1 MRCLSAPAPDDFSPP
16 DLRAVIEGQRRRRSM
31 PADLWPTLGPGVAS
45 SGSYVNWP
53 PSSSRSVVERPLKAA
68 DLPVNPRQPSGRDR
82 PTAVVGAVRPER
94 QRRATN
100 SIPDRQHHQSGILN
114 AIAESRLGGVAM
126 IHFEGR
132 HAPPPPTRARGA
144 DGSVGG
150 AVQVEA
156 VEQVVGVS
164 VALPQRH
171 QAVTGLDHL
180 QDRGGVVERVIHEAA
195 PGER

>member
-1 MRCLSAPAPDDFSPP
+1 MRKVSGLPVTPSCGGRVMVDAEWCVSGPP
-16 DLRAVIEGQRRRRSM
+16 LAERVKSKCSSTTAYDPLRSLARFG
-31 PADLWPTLGPGVAS
+31 ANG
-45 SGSYVNWP
+45 
-53 PSSSRSVVERPLKAA
+53 SVVPLG
-68 DLPVNPRQPSGRDR
+68 DIP
-82 PTAVVGAVRPER
+82 
-94 QRRATN
+94 TN

-114 AIAESRLGGVAM
+114 AITESRLDGVAM

-164 VALPQRH
+164 VALPQRR

>member
-1 MRCLSAPAPDDFSPP
+1 MATLAVLELNPDF
-16 DLRAVIEGQRRRRSM
+16 RIGQTMGAVEFFSM
-31 PADLWPTLGPGVAS
+31 PCTAGGVAWF
-45 SGSYVNWP
+45 GPNG
-53 PSSSRSVVERPLKAA
+53 SVVPLG
-68 DLPVNPRQPSGRDR
+68 DIP
-82 PTAVVGAVRPER
+82 
-94 QRRATN
+94 TN

-114 AIAESRLGGVAM
+114 AITESRLDGVAM

-164 VALPQRH
+164 VALPQRR

>member
-1 MRCLSAPAPDDFSPP
+1 MKR
-16 DLRAVIEGQRRRRSM
+16 M
-31 PADLWPTLGPGVAS
+31 PAHRPALGSQEKLAVLRCDFRSLPQQIATAAS
-45 SGSYVNWP
+45 IRESAFGCA
-53 PSSSRSVVERPLKAA
+53 RSVCRWSQFDPLRSLARFG
-68 DLPVNPRQPSGRDR
+68 PNGS
-82 PTAVVGAVRPER
+82 VVPLGDIPP
-94 QRRATN
+94 N

-114 AIAESRLGGVAM
+114 AITESRLDGVAM

-132 HAPPPPTRARGA
+132 HAPPPQTRARGA

-164 VALPQRH
+164 VALPQRR

>member
-1 MRCLSAPAPDDFSPP
+1 MSGFDRTRSNH
-16 DLRAVIEGQRRRRSM
+16 RRSQID
-31 PADLWPTLGPGVAS
+31 PLRSLARFGPNG
-45 SGSYVNWP
+45 
-53 PSSSRSVVERPLKAA
+53 SVVPLG
-68 DLPVNPRQPSGRDR
+68 DIP
-82 PTAVVGAVRPER
+82 
-94 QRRATN
+94 TN

-114 AIAESRLGGVAM
+114 AITESRLDGVAM

-150 AVQVEA
+150 AVQVEV

-164 VALPQRH
+164 VALPQRR

>member
-1 MRCLSAPAPDDFSPP
+1 MATLAVLELNPDFRIGQTMGAVEFFSALYGWRRP
-16 DLRAVIEGQRRRRSM
+16 LRSLARF
-31 PADLWPTLGPGVAS
+31 GPNG
-45 SGSYVNWP
+45 
-53 PSSSRSVVERPLKAA
+53 SVVPLG
-68 DLPVNPRQPSGRDR
+68 DIP
-82 PTAVVGAVRPER
+82 
-94 QRRATN
+94 TN

-114 AIAESRLGGVAM
+114 AITESRLDGVAM

-144 DGSVGG
+144 AGSVGG

-164 VALPQRH
+164 VALPQRR